1 MVDADHAP
9 TTMVTMEAYTS
20 SLPGPP
26 ISAPISELIPVS
38 KQFNSTTSVQGIETP
53 HTVSD
58 HPVLILSLLITGY
71 LAHVFGFP

>member
-26 ISAPISELIPVS
+26 ISAPISELILVP
-38 KQFNSTTSVQGIETP
+38 KQLGSSTSDQGLETP
-53 HTVSD
+53 STVSD
-58 HPVLILSLLITGY
+58 HSVLIFVVANY
-71 LAHVFGFP
+71 